1 MTILNSIRTFLNA
14 LPFFLLN
21 LSLYLLTFFFFFWKL
36 WPKKEDTGRISGLV
50 EFARE
55 REVLTAEKVHV
66 GIRYLRMYRCH
77 E

>member
-21 LSLYLLTFFFFFWKL
+21 LSLYLLTFFFFLKL
-36 WPKKEDTGRISGLV
+36 WPKKDTGRISELV

-55 REVLTAEKVHV
+55 REVLTAEKVPV
-66 GIRYLRMYRCH
+66 GIRYLRMYHCH

>member
-1 MTILNSIRTFLNA
+1 MNSIRTFLNA

-21 LSLYLLTFFFFFWKL
+21 LSLYLLTFFFLKL

-66 GIRYLRMYRCH
+66 GIRYLRMYHCH

>member
-1 MTILNSIRTFLNA
+1 MNSIRTFLNA

-21 LSLYLLTFFFFFWKL
+21 LSLYLLTFFFFLKL
-36 WPKKEDTGRISGLV
+36 WPKKDTGRISELV